1 MKTSIRITLLG
12 AALVLSACPSDNKPD
27 AGAAPVAVN
36 PALNPANPGI
46 NPLPTPPPPPPLT
59 AEDKQK
65 ALYAFGALI
74 AERTPVKAAE
84 FSEAD
89 LAEVVKGMKDAAAGK
104 ELSVK
109 MEDFGPKVEQLLN
122 EKQAAKAEAEKKKGV
137 EFLAKSA
144 KEKGAKKTASG
155 LVYIDTTP
163 GTGKSPVAT
172 DTVSVHYKGTL
183 IDGTEFDSSYKRGQ
197 PTEFPLNGVIKCW
210 TEGVAMMKVGG
221 KAKLVCPSDI
231 AYGDRGAGANIPGG
245 ATLVFEVELLA
256 IKDPAQMAPP
266 PIPNL
271 GVPTG
276 ATDKAINPPPPQ
288 PKQ

>member
-1 MKTSIRITLLG
+1 MKTSIRFILIG
-12 AALVLSACPSDNKPD
+12 AVLALTGCPADNKAD
-27 AGAAPVAVN
+27 AGVTAPTTVAPTN
-36 PALNPANPGI
+36 PALNPN

-59 AEDKQK
+59 PEEKQK

-74 AERTPVKAAE
+74 AERTPVKAAD

-104 ELSVK
+104 ELAFK
-109 MEDFGPKVEQLLN
+109 MEEFGPKVEQLLN
-122 EKQAAKAEAEKKKGV
+122 EKQAAKAEAEKKKGT
-137 EFLAKSA
+137 EFAAKAA

-155 LVYIDTTP
+155 LIFIDTQA

-266 PIPNL
+266 PVPNL
-271 GVPTG
+271 GV
-276 ATDKAINPPPPQ
+276 PPPQ

>member
-1 MKTSIRITLLG
+1 VKTTFKLMLMG
-12 AALVLSACPSDNKPD
+12 AALAFTACPSESKPD
-27 AGAAPVAVN
+27 AAATTAAPTTATPPV
-36 PALNPANPGI
+36 
-46 NPLPTPPPPPPLT
+46 PTPAPAPPPPPLT
-59 AEDKQK
+59 AEEKQK

-74 AERTPVKAAE
+74 AERTPVKQAGFAE
-84 FSEAD
+84 ED
-89 LAEVVKGMKDAAAGK
+89 LKEIVKGIQDGAQGK
-104 ELSVK
+104 ELQVK
-109 MEDFGPKVEQLLN
+109 LEEYGPKVEQLLN
-122 EKQAAKAEAEKKKGV
+122 EKQALKADAEKKKGT
-137 EFLAKSA
+137 EFAAKAA

-155 LVYIDTTP
+155 LVYVETQA

-221 KAKLVCPSDI
+221 KSKLVCPSDI

-256 IKDPAQMAPP
+256 IKEPPAQMP
-266 PIPNL
+266 
-271 GVPTG
+271 GMV
-276 ATDKAINPPPPQ
+276 PPPPAPAQ
-288 PKQ
+288 